1 MKDGRMLDP
10 HFPRRFGA
18 RLAGGSSEFL
28 RQRRQL
34 SFLDEIGLL
43 HPLRLTVRIFFYY
56 IILDYVSHN
65 DTFLQT

>member
-10 HFPRRFGA
+10 HFPRRFSAG
-18 RLAGGSSEFL
+18 LAGGSSEFL

-43 HPLRLTVRIFFYY
+43 HPLRLTVRIIFYY
-56 IILDYVSHN
+56 IFLDDVSKS
-65 DTFLQT
+65 DTLLQT